1 MKENHINENNLR
13 HLIDTFYEKI
23 RHDSL
28 LGPVFLKAIDQNN
41 WNEHLTTMSDFWSA
55 IMLGTRRYHGNPILK
70 HKSLP
75 SLNNFIFDRWLM
87 LFKETACEIYIQDI
101 AGLYADKSQ
110 QIAENLKRKLGIYE
124 NHL

>member
-23 RHDSL
+23 RHDNL

-41 WNEHLTTMSDFWSA
+41 WKEHLATMSDFWSA
-55 IMLGTRRYHGNPILK
+55 IMLGTRRYYGNPILK
-70 HKSLP
+70 HKALP
-75 SLNNFIFDRWLM
+75 SLNSSLFDRWLV
-87 LFKETACEIYIQDI
+87 LFEETASKIYTQDI
-101 AGLYADKSQ
+101 AALYVDKSQ
-110 QIAENLKRKLGIYE
+110 HIAENLKRKLGIYE